1 MCSGDFK
8 QLLPVVKRG
17 NEADI
22 YNACIK
28 ESYLWRKFTKFNL
41 KRNMRV
47 QEEGNE
53 NSQFLIKIGED
64 KIEKNENGEIAL
76 PADMII
82 PAISL
87 DECIEY
93 IYPFFDQ
100 SRIIFADNCMLVPFN
115 ETVRAINH
123 RCIEKFKRR
132 NEKILFLQ
140 LCLYWNRGHTLSY
153 GIFRLA

>member
-1 MCSGDFK
+1 MMKRESFEAIDRSIRDACGSNEPFGGILTVCSGGFR

-17 NEADI
+17 IEADI

-47 QEEGNE
+47 REEGNE
-53 NSQFLIKIGED
+53 YSQFLINISKD

-82 PAISL
+82 PAISV

-93 IYPFFDQ
+93 IYP
-100 SRIIFADNCMLVPFN
+100 AL
-115 ETVRAINH
+115 
-123 RCIEKFKRR
+123 
-132 NEKILFLQ
+132 L
-140 LCLYWNRGHTLSY
+140 
-153 GIFRLA
+153 